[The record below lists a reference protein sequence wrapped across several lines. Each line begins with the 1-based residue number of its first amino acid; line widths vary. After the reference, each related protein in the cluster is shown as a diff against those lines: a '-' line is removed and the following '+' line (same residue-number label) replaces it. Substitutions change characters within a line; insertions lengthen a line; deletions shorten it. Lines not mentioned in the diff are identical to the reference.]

1 VMVRSDLRKLG
12 KNSPPQLQ
20 WKPTR
25 KSSERFWKRSLQLS
39 KSDNE
44 PCPCH
49 QMHLAET
56 GNSNN
61 VTATAFIVN
70 LHPEVTNAAG
80 AGVAADTGKVHTPTM
95 TLKNAALLALIGTIL
110 ITVLLVWT
118 FVFDVVNV
126 LRGLVPALTLFS
138 SFIYAFACFT
148 VAVFFYVF
156 HRAQS

>member
-1 VMVRSDLRKLG
+1 ML
-12 KNSPPQLQ
+12 
-20 WKPTR
+20 
-25 KSSERFWKRSLQLS
+25 LS

-44 PCPCH
+44 PN
-49 QMHLAET
+49 T
-56 GNSNN
+56 
-61 VTATAFIVN
+61 
-70 LHPEVTNAAG
+70 AG

-118 FVFDVVNV
+118 FFFNVVNV

-138 SFIYAFACFT
+138 SFIYAFACLS
-148 VAVFFYVF
+148 VAVFFYAF